1 MHASVEVNSSCAVF
15 VVSSKNHLRITPG
28 AVFYMLKCGRKSQ
41 STIILDTGHGWRA
54 PGTHHTSYIFDLG
67 PSEVR
72 ARTARRPATA
82 RASELN
88 VPAQMSGSAQRLRPA
103 TRPGSTCA
111 AQAAFDTSSLRAA
124 QRRHACEQSAGLP
137 GPGNSSKGAVHGAKV
152 DAGDS
157 DQLPEGNRWPP

>member
-1 MHASVEVNSSCAVF
+1 
-15 VVSSKNHLRITPG
+15 
-28 AVFYMLKCGRKSQ
+28 MLKCGRKSQ

-157 DQLPEGNRWPP
+157 DRLPARTWHG